1 MPKKI
6 FDPDTLFPAKPI
18 AFSQVVTSTGGT
30 TVHCAGQTASD
41 LELNTVGV
49 GDFPRQVEKAL
60 DNVRLALAAAG
71 ATPRD
76 VVRVTTYVVDYGPD
90 KLDTV
95 VGGLAEFFG
104 GDDYPAATLL
114 GVQAL
119 ALPDL
124 MVEIEVTAV
133 ID

>member
-41 LELNTVGV
+41 LELNAVGV
-49 GDFPRQVEKAL
+49 GDFPRQMEKAL

-71 ATPRD
+71 AKPED

-90 KLDTV
+90 KLDTI
-95 VGGLAEFFG
+95 VGALAEFFG
-104 GDDYPAATLL
+104 PDYPAATLL

-124 MVEIEVTAV
+124 LVEIEVTAV